1 MANHMQVRA
10 SVNRWL
16 GDRITL
22 DPTLN
27 PADRIAYQGV
37 QGQQANEWH
46 VSWDAERDGGSDQ
59 SFSRLFQILRA
70 RDDGDEIA
78 LERELADL
86 MTMLGLDRPGRGATV
101 TVYDY
106 PDDEHTGIGTAIVR
120 RQGGKGWAYLPDPAN
135 RPEHLRAALTLQVDY
150 TAG

>member
-1 MANHMQVRA
+1 MQVRA

-16 GDRITL
+16 GGLITTDPNLTPTDRIV
-22 DPTLN
+22 
-27 PADRIAYQGV
+27 YQGL

-46 VSWDAERDGGSDQ
+46 IAWDAERDGGSDQ
-59 SFSRLFQILRA
+59 SFSRLFQIIRGRA
-70 RDDGDEIA
+70 DGDEIA

-106 PDDEHTGIGTAIVR
+106 PSATSTSIGTAIVR

-135 RPEHLRAALTLQVDY
+135 RPEHLRAVITLQVDY